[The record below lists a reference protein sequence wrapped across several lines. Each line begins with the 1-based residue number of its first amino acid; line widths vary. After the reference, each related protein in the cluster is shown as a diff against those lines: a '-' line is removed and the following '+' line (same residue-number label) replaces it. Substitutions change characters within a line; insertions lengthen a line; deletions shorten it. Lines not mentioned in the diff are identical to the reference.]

1 MPLTRGEPLPARSP
15 TIERVRAPHWGQSN
29 HSPVG
34 GTSTSEPQLGQSAFT
49 GRTMPS
55 TPNKPT
61 AWHGLP
67 ATFTRPSLWA
77 L

>member
-15 TIERVRAPHWGQSN
+15 TIERVLAPQLGQSN

-55 TPNKPT
+55 KPNKPT
-61 AWHGLP
+61 AWHVRS
-67 ATFTRPSLWA
+67 ATFACPPLRA